1 MPPEPATKAR
11 TMQDD
16 HNKAGECWAKE
27 CFSVI
32 HLTPWFEPPGQANA
46 WVAVDQNMS

>member
-1 MPPEPATKAR
+1 MPSEPATKAR

-16 HNKAGECWAKE
+16 RNKPAERCGKE

-32 HLTPWFEPPGQANA
+32 RLTAWFEPPGQANA
-46 WVAVDQNMS
+46 RVVVDQNVS